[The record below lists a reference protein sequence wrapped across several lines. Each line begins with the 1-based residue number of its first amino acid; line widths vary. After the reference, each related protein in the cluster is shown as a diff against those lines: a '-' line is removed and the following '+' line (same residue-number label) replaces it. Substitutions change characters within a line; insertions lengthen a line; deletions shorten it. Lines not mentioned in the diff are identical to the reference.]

1 MVQIRIVAP
10 ASPRL
15 ECDKEGILN
24 GFKNLGVEASFGTH
38 TFDFERFMAGSDA
51 HRAQDL
57 MEAFLD
63 PSVDMIVALRGGYGS
78 GRLLDL
84 LDMDVIRQNPK
95 PLFGFSD
102 ITALQLGLL
111 AKADLISF
119 SGLIASY
126 FLRENAAQIGVA
138 FQQICAH
145 EALRFEG
152 LKTRVSGKASGRL
165 IGGNLSVLAGLIG
178 TPYLPDLSDA
188 ILVLEEVSEEPYKID
203 RLLTQLKQTG
213 IFNQIAGVVLGDFY
227 KCLARDPLDGTVE
240 DVLKEHFDVLD
251 KPVVSG
257 LKYSHNQ
264 NEVILP
270 IGAEAMLDADKGIL
284 KINEY

>member
-15 ECDKEGILN
+15 ECDKEGILK
-24 GFKNLGVEASFGTH
+24 GFKQIGMEASFGAH
-38 TFDFERFMAGSDA
+38 AFYFERFMAGSDT

-57 MEAFLD
+57 MDAFSD
-63 PSVDMIVALRGGYGS
+63 PHVDMIVALRGGYGS

-84 LDMDVIRQNPK
+84 LDYDFIRAHAK

-111 AKADLISF
+111 AKADLTTF
-119 SGLIASY
+119 SGMIASY
-126 FLRENAAQIGVA
+126 LLRENAPQIGAA
-138 FQQICAH
+138 FEQICAR
-145 EALRFEG
+145 EPLRFDG
-152 LKTRVSGKASGRL
+152 LKTRVGGVVSGRL
-165 IGGNLSVLAGLIG
+165 IGGNLSVMAGLIG
-178 TPYLPDLSDA
+178 TPYLPDLTGA
-188 ILVLEEVSEEPYKID
+188 LLVLEEVSEEPYKID
-203 RLLTQLKQTG
+203 RLLMQFKQAG
-213 IFNQIAGVVLGDFY
+213 IFDKIGGVVLGDFY
-227 KCLARDPLDGTVE
+227 KCLAKDPLDGTVE
-240 DVLKEHFDVLD
+240 EVLHEHFDALH

-264 NEVILP
+264 NAVILP
-270 IGAEAMLDADKGIL
+270 IGVMADLDADKGIL